1 MARGSRIKGI
11 TIELDA
17 NITPLQKA
25 LSNVDKSLKN
35 TQASLK
41 DVNKLLKLDPSNTDL
56 LKQKQELLKQS
67 IEDTKD
73 RLNTL
78 KEAYKQLDGQGTEE
92 AKQQQELLAREIS
105 ETEQNLKSLKEQYRD
120 FGSVAKQQLQEVG
133 NQMKDV
139 GGKFTNVGKDL
150 SMKLTAP
157 LVGLGTI
164 GVSYNAQMEQYRT
177 MFTTLTG
184 SAEEADRIIS
194 QLQADAQKSPFD
206 SASLIQANQY
216 LISAGVSADDARVM
230 INNLGNAVAA
240 TGGGSAELERMA
252 QNLQQIQ
259 NVGKAS
265 SQDIKQFANAG
276 INIYGLL
283 AEATGK
289 TVAEV
294 KDMDVTYEQLAQA
307 FAMASQEGGKYYGAM
322 EAQGQ
327 TLNGSLS
334 ATKESIQMLLGSIT
348 ESAMPVIVQ
357 VLQKVQEVIN
367 YLMNLDDGT
376 KQMILTI
383 ATIVAAMGP
392 ALVIIGKIISGI
404 GSVIGAV
411 GSIHGAITTLFGWIS
426 GTMLP
431 WLTGTLIPWITGSL
445 VPILTNPVTLAI
457 GAVIAAGVLLWKNW
471 DTIKQKATDLWS
483 SISGTFESIRRTI
496 SDKMEG
502 ARRAVS
508 KAIDKIRGLF
518 NFSWSWPSI
527 KLPHFRLSGG
537 KFPYGL
543 FGEGT
548 LPKIDIDWYAKAM
561 RNGMIMNSP
570 TIFGY
575 ANGKLLGGGESGSE
589 TIVGTNSLMSMIAK
603 ASKGTTINMT
613 INAQDQNV
621 YQLADVVIDRLTQK
635 MNRERL
641 VYK

>member
-41 DVNKLLKLDPSNTDL
+41 DVNKLLKLDPSNTEL

-73 RLNTL
+73 RLKTL
-78 KEAYKQLDGQGTEE
+78 NEAYKQLDGQGTEE
-92 AKQQQELLAREIS
+92 AKKQQELLAREIS
-105 ETEQNLKSLKEQYRD
+105 ETEQNLKSLKKEYSD
-120 FGSVAKQQLQEVG
+120 FGSVAKQQLTEVG
-133 NQMKDV
+133 NQMKEV
-139 GGKFTNVGKDL
+139 GGKITDTGKDL

-157 LVGLGTI
+157 IVALGTVGI
-164 GVSYNAQMEQYRT
+164 NYNAQMEQYRT

-184 SAEEADRIIS
+184 SAEEADRVIQ

-216 LISAGVSADDARVM
+216 LISAGVSADEARTM
-230 INNLGNAVAA
+230 INSLGDAVSA

-252 QNLQQIQ
+252 QNLQQIK

-283 AEATGK
+283 AESTGK
-289 TVAEV
+289 SIEQV
-294 KDMDVTYEQLAQA
+294 KEMDVTYEELTKA
-307 FAMASQEGGKYYGAM
+307 FQMASSEGGKYYGAM

-334 ATKESIQMLLGSIT
+334 STKESIQMLLGSIM

-357 VLQKVQEVIN
+357 VLQKVQEIIN
-367 YLMNLDDGT
+367 YFMGMDDET
-376 KQMILTI
+376 KRMILVIGAVI
-383 ATIVAAMGP
+383 AAIGP
-392 ALVIIGKIISGI
+392 ALMIIGSIISGI
-404 GSVIGAV
+404 GSLISVIGMLFSPLGLVV
-411 GSIHGAITTLFGWIS
+411 G
-426 GTMLP
+426 
-431 WLTGTLIPWITGSL
+431 
-445 VPILTNPVTLAI
+445 AI
-457 GAVIAAGVLLWKNW
+457 GAVIAIGVALYKNW
-471 DTIKQKATDLWS
+471 DTIKEKAGNLFSAIKEKFEAIKNAIGDKINEAKDKVKSAIEKIKSFFKFEWS
-483 SISGTFESIRRTI
+483 LPKLKMPHISISGGFS
-496 SDKMEG
+496 
-502 ARRAVS
+502 
-508 KAIDKIRGLF
+508 LF
-518 NFSWSWPSI
+518 PPSV
-527 KLPHFRLSGG
+527 PHFSV
-537 KFPYGL
+537 
-543 FGEGT
+543 
-548 LPKIDIDWYAKAM
+548 DWYAKAM
-561 RNGMIMNSP
+561 KNGMVLNNP
-570 TIFGY
+570 TIFGMMD
-575 ANGKLLGGGESGSE
+575 GKLLGGGESGSE
-589 TIVGTNSLMSMIAK
+589 TIVGTNSLMNMIAK

>member
-73 RLNTL
+73 RLKTL
-78 KEAYKQLDGQGTEE
+78 NEAYKQLDGQGTEE

-105 ETEQNLKSLKEQYRD
+105 ETEQNLKSLKKEYSD
-120 FGSVAKQQLQEVG
+120 FGSVAKQQLTEVG

-139 GGKFTNVGKDL
+139 GGKFTDVGKDL

-184 SAEEADRIIS
+184 SAEEADRVIQ

-206 SASLIQANQY
+206 SSALIQANQY
-216 LISAGVSADDARVM
+216 LISAGVSADEARTM
-230 INNLGNAVAA
+230 INSLGDAVSA

-252 QNLQQIQ
+252 QNLQQIK

-283 AEATGK
+283 AESTGK
-289 TVAEV
+289 SIEQV
-294 KDMDVTYEQLAQA
+294 KEMDVTYEELTKA
-307 FAMASQEGGKYYGAM
+307 FQMASSEGGKYYGAM

-334 ATKESIQMLLGSIT
+334 ATKESIQMLLGSIM

-376 KQMILTI
+376 KRIILIVGGLI
-383 ATIVAAMGP
+383 AVLGP
-392 ALVIIGKIISGI
+392 ALMIIGTIISTI
-404 GSVIGAV
+404 
-411 GSIHGAITTLFGWIS
+411 
-426 GTMLP
+426 
-431 WLTGTLIPWITGSL
+431 GTLITWIGALFS
-445 VPILTNPVTLAI
+445 PIGLIVGAIAGVIAI
-457 GAVIAAGVLLWKNW
+457 GVALYKNW
-471 DTIKQKATDLWS
+471 DVIKQKGSELLS
-483 SISGTFESIRRTI
+483 SISNTFERIKSAI
-496 SDKMEG
+496 SDKINSAKE
-502 ARRAVS
+502 AVHN
-508 KAIDKIRGLF
+508 AIERIKSFFKFEWSLPRLKMPHISISGGFSLF
-518 NFSWSWPSI
+518 PPSV
-527 KLPHFRLSGG
+527 PHFSV
-537 KFPYGL
+537 
-543 FGEGT
+543 
-548 LPKIDIDWYAKAM
+548 DWYAKAM
-561 RNGMIMNSP
+561 KNGMILNNP
-570 TIFGY
+570 TIFGMMD
-575 ANGKLLGGGESGSE
+575 GKLLGGGESGSE

-621 YQLADVVIDRLTQK
+621 YQLADAVIDRLTQK

>member
-120 FGSVAKQQLQEVG
+120 FGSVAKQQLTEVG

-139 GGKFTNVGKDL
+139 GGKFTDVGKDL

-184 SAEEADRIIS
+184 SAEEADRVIQ

-216 LISAGVSADDARVM
+216 LISAGVSADEARTM
-230 INNLGNAVAA
+230 INSLGDAVSA

-252 QNLQQIQ
+252 QNLQQIK

-283 AEATGK
+283 AESTGK
-289 TVAEV
+289 SIEQV
-294 KDMDVTYEQLAQA
+294 KEMDVTYEELTKA
-307 FAMASQEGGKYYGAM
+307 FQMASSEGGKYYGAM

-334 ATKESIQMLLGSIT
+334 ATKESIQMLLGSIM
-348 ESAMPVIVQ
+348 ESAMPIIVQ

-376 KQMILTI
+376 KRIILIVGGLI
-383 ATIVAAMGP
+383 AVLGP
-392 ALVIIGKIISGI
+392 ALMIIGTIISTI
-404 GSVIGAV
+404 
-411 GSIHGAITTLFGWIS
+411 
-426 GTMLP
+426 
-431 WLTGTLIPWITGSL
+431 GTLITWIGALFS
-445 VPILTNPVTLAI
+445 PIGLIVGAIAGVIAI
-457 GAVIAAGVLLWKNW
+457 GVALYKNW
-471 DTIKQKATDLWS
+471 DTIKQKGSELLSNISNTFERIKSAISDKINSAKEAVHNAIERIKSFFKFEWS
-483 SISGTFESIRRTI
+483 LPKLKMPHISISG
-496 SDKMEG
+496 G
-502 ARRAVS
+502 
-508 KAIDKIRGLF
+508 
-518 NFSWSWPSI
+518 FSLYPPSV
-527 KLPHFRLSGG
+527 PHFS
-537 KFPYGL
+537 
-543 FGEGT
+543 
-548 LPKIDIDWYAKAM
+548 IDWYAKAM
-561 RNGMIMNSP
+561 KNGMVLNNP
-570 TIFGY
+570 TIFGMMD
-575 ANGKLLGGGESGSE
+575 GKLLGGGESGSE

>member
-35 TQASLK
+35 TQSSLK

-67 IEDTKD
+67 IEGTKD
-73 RLNTL
+73 RLKTL
-78 KEAYKQLDGQGTEE
+78 NEAYKQLDGQGTEE
-92 AKQQQELLAREIS
+92 AKNQQELLAREIS

-120 FGSVAKQQLQEVG
+120 FGSVAKQQLTEVG

-139 GGKFTNVGKDL
+139 GEKFTSVGKDL

-184 SAEEADRIIS
+184 SAEEADRVIQ

-216 LISAGVSADDARVM
+216 LISAGVSADEARTM
-230 INNLGNAVAA
+230 INSLGDAVSA

-252 QNLQQIQ
+252 QNLQQIK

-283 AEATGK
+283 AESTGK
-289 TVAEV
+289 SIEQV
-294 KDMDVTYEQLAQA
+294 KEMDVTYEELTKA
-307 FAMASQEGGKYYGAM
+307 FQMASSEGGKYYGAM

-334 ATKESIQMLLGSIT
+334 ATKESIQMLLGSIM
-348 ESAMPVIVQ
+348 ESAMPIIVQ

-376 KQMILTI
+376 KRIILIVGGLI
-383 ATIVAAMGP
+383 AVLGP
-392 ALVIIGKIISGI
+392 ALMIIGTIISTI
-404 GSVIGAV
+404 
-411 GSIHGAITTLFGWIS
+411 
-426 GTMLP
+426 
-431 WLTGTLIPWITGSL
+431 GTLITWIGALFS
-445 VPILTNPVTLAI
+445 PIGLIVGAIAGVIAI
-457 GAVIAAGVLLWKNW
+457 GVALYKNW
-471 DTIKQKATDLWS
+471 DVIKQKGSELLS
-483 SISGTFESIRRTI
+483 SISNTFERIKSAISEKINSAKEAVHNAIERIKSFFKFEWSLPRLKMPHISI
-496 SDKMEG
+496 SGGFSLFPPSVPHFSVDWY
-502 ARRAVS
+502 S
-508 KAIDKIRGLF
+508 KAMK
-518 NFSWSWPSI
+518 
-527 KLPHFRLSGG
+527 
-537 KFPYGL
+537 
-543 FGEGT
+543 
-548 LPKIDIDWYAKAM
+548 
-561 RNGMIMNSP
+561 NGMILNNP
-570 TIFGY
+570 TIFGMMD
-575 ANGKLLGGGESGSE
+575 GKLLGGGESGSE

>member
-41 DVNKLLKLDPSNTDL
+41 DVNKLLKLDPSNTEL

-73 RLNTL
+73 RLKTL
-78 KEAYKQLDGQGTEE
+78 NEAYKQLDGQGTEE
-92 AKQQQELLAREIS
+92 AKKQQELLAREIS
-105 ETEQNLKSLKEQYRD
+105 ETEQNLKSLKKEYSD
-120 FGSVAKQQLQEVG
+120 FGSVAKQQLTEVG
-133 NQMKDV
+133 NQMKEV
-139 GGKFTNVGKDL
+139 GGKITDTGKDL

-157 LVGLGTI
+157 IVALGTVGI
-164 GVSYNAQMEQYRT
+164 NYNAQMEQYRT

-184 SAEEADRIIS
+184 SAEEADRVIQ

-216 LISAGVSADDARVM
+216 LISAGVSADEARTM
-230 INNLGNAVAA
+230 INSLGDAVSA

-252 QNLQQIQ
+252 QNLQQIK

-283 AEATGK
+283 AESTGK
-289 TVAEV
+289 SIEQV
-294 KDMDVTYEQLAQA
+294 KEMDVTYEELTKA
-307 FAMASQEGGKYYGAM
+307 FQMASSEGGKYYGAM

-334 ATKESIQMLLGSIT
+334 ATKESIQMLLGSIM

-376 KQMILTI
+376 KRIILIVGGLI
-383 ATIVAAMGP
+383 AVLGP
-392 ALVIIGKIISGI
+392 ALMIIGTIISTI
-404 GSVIGAV
+404 
-411 GSIHGAITTLFGWIS
+411 
-426 GTMLP
+426 
-431 WLTGTLIPWITGSL
+431 GTLITWIGALFS
-445 VPILTNPVTLAI
+445 PIGLIVGAIAGVIAI
-457 GAVIAAGVLLWKNW
+457 GVALYKNW
-471 DTIKQKATDLWS
+471 DTIKQKGSELLSNISNTFERIKSAISDKINSAKEAVHNAIERIKSFFKFEWS
-483 SISGTFESIRRTI
+483 LPRLKMPHISISGGFS
-496 SDKMEG
+496 
-502 ARRAVS
+502 
-508 KAIDKIRGLF
+508 LF
-518 NFSWSWPSI
+518 PPSV
-527 KLPHFRLSGG
+527 PHFSV
-537 KFPYGL
+537 
-543 FGEGT
+543 
-548 LPKIDIDWYAKAM
+548 DWYAKAM
-561 RNGMIMNSP
+561 KNGMVLNNP
-570 TIFGY
+570 TIFGMMD
-575 ANGKLLGGGESGSE
+575 GKLLGGGESGSE
-589 TIVGTNSLMSMIAK
+589 SIVGTNSLMNMIAK

>member
-11 TIELDA
+11 TIEIGGD
-17 NITPLQKA
+17 TTQLQKSLA
-25 LSNVDKSLKN
+25 SVDKSLKN
-35 TQASLK
+35 TQSSLK
-41 DVNKLLKLDPSNTDL
+41 DVNKLLKLDPSNTEL

-73 RLNTL
+73 RLKTL
-78 KEAYKQLDGQGTEE
+78 NEAYKQLDGQGTEE
-92 AKQQQELLAREIS
+92 AKKQQELLAREIS
-105 ETEQNLKSLKEQYRD
+105 ETEQNLKSLKKEYSD
-120 FGSVAKQQLQEVG
+120 FGSVAKQQLTEVG
-133 NQMKDV
+133 NQMKEV
-139 GGKFTNVGKDL
+139 GGKITDTGKDL

-157 LVGLGTI
+157 IVALGTVGI
-164 GVSYNAQMEQYRT
+164 NYNAQMEQYRT

-184 SAEEADRIIS
+184 SAEEADRIIQ

-216 LISAGVSADDARVM
+216 LISAGVSADEARTM
-230 INNLGNAVAA
+230 INSLGDAVSA

-252 QNLQQIQ
+252 QNLQQIK

-283 AEATGK
+283 AESTGK
-289 TVAEV
+289 SIEQV
-294 KDMDVTYEQLAQA
+294 KEMDVTYEELTKA
-307 FAMASQEGGKYYGAM
+307 FQMASSEGGKYYGAM

-334 ATKESIQMLLGSIT
+334 ATKESIQMLLGSIM

-376 KQMILTI
+376 KRIILIVGGLI
-383 ATIVAAMGP
+383 AVLGP
-392 ALVIIGKIISGI
+392 ALMIIGTIISTI
-404 GSVIGAV
+404 
-411 GSIHGAITTLFGWIS
+411 
-426 GTMLP
+426 
-431 WLTGTLIPWITGSL
+431 GTLITWIGALFS
-445 VPILTNPVTLAI
+445 PIGLIVGAIAGVIAI
-457 GAVIAAGVLLWKNW
+457 GVALYKNW
-471 DTIKQKATDLWS
+471 DLIKQKGSELLSNISNTFERIKSAISDKINSAKEAVHNAIERIKSFFKFEWS
-483 SISGTFESIRRTI
+483 LPKLKLPHISISGGFSLIPP
-496 SDKMEG
+496 
-502 ARRAVS
+502 RA
-508 KAIDKIRGLF
+508 
-518 NFSWSWPSI
+518 
-527 KLPHFRLSGG
+527 PHFS
-537 KFPYGL
+537 
-543 FGEGT
+543 
-548 LPKIDIDWYAKAM
+548 IDWYSKAM
-561 RNGMIMNSP
+561 KNGMVLNNP
-570 TIFGY
+570 TIFGMMD
-575 ANGKLLGGGESGSE
+575 GKLLGGGESGSE

>member
-35 TQASLK
+35 TQSSLK
-41 DVNKLLKLDPSNTDL
+41 DVNKLLKLDPSNTEL

-67 IEDTKD
+67 IDDTKD
-73 RLNTL
+73 RLKTL
-78 KEAYKQLDGQGTEE
+78 NEAYKQLDGQGTEE
-92 AKQQQELLAREIS
+92 AKKQQELLAREIS
-105 ETEQNLKSLKEQYRD
+105 ETEQNLKSLKKEYSD
-120 FGSVAKQQLQEVG
+120 FGSVAKQQLTEVG
-133 NQMKDV
+133 NQMKEV
-139 GGKFTNVGKDL
+139 GGKITDTGKDL

-157 LVGLGTI
+157 IVALGTVGI
-164 GVSYNAQMEQYRT
+164 NYNAQMEQYRT

-184 SAEEADRIIS
+184 SAEEADRIIQ

-216 LISAGVSADDARVM
+216 LISAGVSADEARTM
-230 INNLGNAVAA
+230 INSLGDAVSA

-252 QNLQQIQ
+252 QNLQQIK

-283 AEATGK
+283 AESTGK
-289 TVAEV
+289 SIEQV
-294 KDMDVTYEQLAQA
+294 KEMDVTYEELTKA
-307 FAMASQEGGKYYGAM
+307 FQMASSEGGKYYGAM

-334 ATKESIQMLLGSIT
+334 ATKESIQMLLGSIM

-367 YLMNLDDGT
+367 YLLNLDDGT
-376 KQMILTI
+376 KRIILIVGGLI
-383 ATIVAAMGP
+383 AVLGP
-392 ALVIIGKIISGI
+392 ALMIIGTIISTI
-404 GSVIGAV
+404 
-411 GSIHGAITTLFGWIS
+411 
-426 GTMLP
+426 
-431 WLTGTLIPWITGSL
+431 GTLITWIGALFS
-445 VPILTNPVTLAI
+445 PIGLIVGAIAGVIAI
-457 GAVIAAGVLLWKNW
+457 GVALYKNW
-471 DTIKQKATDLWS
+471 DTIKQKGSELLSNISNTFERIKSAISDKINSAKEAVHNAIERIKSFFKFEWS
-483 SISGTFESIRRTI
+483 LPKLKMPHISISGGFSLIPP
-496 SDKMEG
+496 
-502 ARRAVS
+502 RA
-508 KAIDKIRGLF
+508 
-518 NFSWSWPSI
+518 
-527 KLPHFRLSGG
+527 PHFS
-537 KFPYGL
+537 
-543 FGEGT
+543 
-548 LPKIDIDWYAKAM
+548 IDWYSKAM
-561 RNGMIMNSP
+561 KNGMVLNNP
-570 TIFGY
+570 TIFGMMD
-575 ANGKLLGGGESGSE
+575 GKLLGGGESGSE
-589 TIVGTNSLMSMIAK
+589 TIVGTNSLMNMIAK

>member
-11 TIELDA
+11 TIEIGGD
-17 NITPLQKA
+17 TTQLQKSLA
-25 LSNVDKSLKN
+25 SVDKSLKN
-35 TQASLK
+35 TQSSLK
-41 DVNKLLKLDPSNTDL
+41 DVNKLLKLDPSNTEL

-73 RLNTL
+73 RLKTL
-78 KEAYKQLDGQGTEE
+78 NEAYKQLDGQGTEE
-92 AKQQQELLAREIS
+92 AKKQQELLAREIS
-105 ETEQNLKSLKEQYRD
+105 ETEQNLKSLKKEYSD
-120 FGSVAKQQLQEVG
+120 FGSVAKQQLTEVG
-133 NQMKDV
+133 NQMKEV
-139 GGKFTNVGKDL
+139 GGKITDTGKDL

-157 LVGLGTI
+157 IVALGTVGI
-164 GVSYNAQMEQYRT
+164 NYNAQMEQYRT

-184 SAEEADRIIS
+184 SAEEADRVIQ

-216 LISAGVSADDARVM
+216 LISAGVSADEARTM
-230 INNLGNAVAA
+230 INSLGDAVSA

-252 QNLQQIQ
+252 QNLQQIK

-283 AEATGK
+283 AESTGK
-289 TVAEV
+289 SIEQV
-294 KDMDVTYEQLAQA
+294 KEMDVTYEELTKA
-307 FAMASQEGGKYYGAM
+307 FQMASSEGGKYYGAM

-334 ATKESIQMLLGSIT
+334 ATKESIQMLLGSIM

-376 KQMILTI
+376 KRIILIVGGLI
-383 ATIVAAMGP
+383 AVLGP
-392 ALVIIGKIISGI
+392 ALMIIGTIISTI
-404 GSVIGAV
+404 
-411 GSIHGAITTLFGWIS
+411 
-426 GTMLP
+426 
-431 WLTGTLIPWITGSL
+431 GTLITWIGALFS
-445 VPILTNPVTLAI
+445 PIGLIVGAIAGVIAI
-457 GAVIAAGVLLWKNW
+457 GVALYKNW
-471 DTIKQKATDLWS
+471 DLIKQKGSELLSNISNTFDRIKSAISDKINSAKEAVHNAIERIKSFFKFEWS
-483 SISGTFESIRRTI
+483 LPKLKLPHISISGGFSLIPP
-496 SDKMEG
+496 
-502 ARRAVS
+502 RA
-508 KAIDKIRGLF
+508 
-518 NFSWSWPSI
+518 
-527 KLPHFRLSGG
+527 PHFS
-537 KFPYGL
+537 
-543 FGEGT
+543 
-548 LPKIDIDWYAKAM
+548 IDWYSKAM
-561 RNGMIMNSP
+561 KNGMVLNNP
-570 TIFGY
+570 TIFGMMD
-575 ANGKLLGGGESGSE
+575 GKLLGGGESGSE
-589 TIVGTNSLMSMIAK
+589 TIVGTNSLMNMIAK

>member
-41 DVNKLLKLDPSNTDL
+41 DVNKLLKLDPSNTEL

-67 IEDTKD
+67 IDDTKD
-73 RLNTL
+73 RLKTL
-78 KEAYKQLDGQGTEE
+78 NEAYKQLDGQGTEE
-92 AKQQQELLAREIS
+92 AKKQQELLAREIS
-105 ETEQNLKSLKEQYRD
+105 ETEQNLKSLKKEYSD
-120 FGSVAKQQLQEVG
+120 FGSVAKQQLTEVG
-133 NQMKDV
+133 NQMKEV
-139 GGKFTNVGKDL
+139 GGKITDTGKDL

-157 LVGLGTI
+157 IVALGTVGI
-164 GVSYNAQMEQYRT
+164 NYNAQMEQYRT

-184 SAEEADRIIS
+184 SAEEADRIIQ

-216 LISAGVSADDARVM
+216 LISAGVSADEARTM
-230 INNLGNAVAA
+230 INSLGDAVSA

-252 QNLQQIQ
+252 QNLQQIK

-283 AEATGK
+283 AESTGK
-289 TVAEV
+289 SIEQV
-294 KDMDVTYEQLAQA
+294 KEMDVTYEELTKA
-307 FAMASQEGGKYYGAM
+307 FQMASSEGGKYYGAM

-334 ATKESIQMLLGSIT
+334 ATKESIQMLLGSIM

-357 VLQKVQEVIN
+357 VLQKVQEIIN
-367 YLMNLDDGT
+367 YFMSMDDET
-376 KQMILTI
+376 KRMILIIGAVI
-383 ATIVAAMGP
+383 AAIGP
-392 ALVIIGKIISGI
+392 ALMIIGSIISGVGSLI
-404 GSVIGAV
+404 SVIGMLFSPLGLVV
-411 GSIHGAITTLFGWIS
+411 G
-426 GTMLP
+426 
-431 WLTGTLIPWITGSL
+431 
-445 VPILTNPVTLAI
+445 AI
-457 GAVIAAGVLLWKNW
+457 GAVIAIGVALYKNW
-471 DTIKQKATDLWS
+471 DTIKEKAGDLFSAIKEKFEAIKTAIGDKINEAKDKVKSAIEKIKSFFKFEWS
-483 SISGTFESIRRTI
+483 LPKLKLPHISISGGFSLIPP
-496 SDKMEG
+496 
-502 ARRAVS
+502 RA
-508 KAIDKIRGLF
+508 
-518 NFSWSWPSI
+518 
-527 KLPHFRLSGG
+527 PHFS
-537 KFPYGL
+537 
-543 FGEGT
+543 
-548 LPKIDIDWYAKAM
+548 IDWYSKAM
-561 RNGMIMNSP
+561 KNGMVLNNP
-570 TIFGY
+570 TIFGMMD
-575 ANGKLLGGGESGSE
+575 GKLLGGGESGSE
-589 TIVGTNSLMSMIAK
+589 TIVGTNSLMNMIAK

-641 VYK
+641 VFK

>member
-35 TQASLK
+35 TQSSLK
-41 DVNKLLKLDPSNTDL
+41 DVNKLLKLDPSNTEL

-67 IEDTKD
+67 IDDTKD
-73 RLNTL
+73 RLKTL
-78 KEAYKQLDGQGTEE
+78 NEAYKQLDGQGTEE
-92 AKQQQELLAREIS
+92 AKKQQELLAREIS

-120 FGSVAKQQLQEVG
+120 FGSVAKQQLTEVG

-139 GGKFTNVGKDL
+139 GGKFTDVGKDL

-184 SAEEADRIIS
+184 SAEEADRVIQ

-206 SASLIQANQY
+206 SSALIQANQY
-216 LISAGVSADDARVM
+216 LISAGVSADEARTM
-230 INNLGNAVAA
+230 INSLGDAVSA

-252 QNLQQIQ
+252 QNLQQIK

-283 AEATGK
+283 AESTGK
-289 TVAEV
+289 SIEQV
-294 KDMDVTYEQLAQA
+294 KEMDVTYEELTKA
-307 FAMASQEGGKYYGAM
+307 FQMASSEGGKYYGAM

-334 ATKESIQMLLGSIT
+334 ATKESIQMLLGSIM

-376 KQMILTI
+376 KRIILIVGGLI
-383 ATIVAAMGP
+383 AVLGP
-392 ALVIIGKIISGI
+392 ALMIIGTIISTI
-404 GSVIGAV
+404 
-411 GSIHGAITTLFGWIS
+411 
-426 GTMLP
+426 
-431 WLTGTLIPWITGSL
+431 GTLITWIGALFS
-445 VPILTNPVTLAI
+445 PIGLIVGAIAGVIAI
-457 GAVIAAGVLLWKNW
+457 GVALYKNW
-471 DTIKQKATDLWS
+471 DTIKQKGSELLSNISNTFERIKSAISDKINSAKEAVHNAIERIKSFFKFEWS
-483 SISGTFESIRRTI
+483 LPKLKMPHISISGGFSLIPP
-496 SDKMEG
+496 
-502 ARRAVS
+502 RA
-508 KAIDKIRGLF
+508 
-518 NFSWSWPSI
+518 
-527 KLPHFRLSGG
+527 PHFS
-537 KFPYGL
+537 
-543 FGEGT
+543 
-548 LPKIDIDWYAKAM
+548 IDWYSKAM
-561 RNGMIMNSP
+561 KNGMVLNNP
-570 TIFGY
+570 TIFGMMD
-575 ANGKLLGGGESGSE
+575 GKLLGGGESGSE
-589 TIVGTNSLMSMIAK
+589 TIVGTNSLMNMIAK

>member
-67 IEDTKD
+67 IDDTKD
-73 RLNTL
+73 RLKTL
-78 KEAYKQLDGQGTEE
+78 NEAYKQLDGQGTEE
-92 AKQQQELLAREIS
+92 AKKQQELLAREIS
-105 ETEQNLKSLKEQYRD
+105 ETEQNLKSLKKEYSD
-120 FGSVAKQQLQEVG
+120 FGSVAKQQLTEVG
-133 NQMKDV
+133 NQMKEV
-139 GGKFTNVGKDL
+139 GGKITDTGKDL

-157 LVGLGTI
+157 IVALGTVGI
-164 GVSYNAQMEQYRT
+164 NYNAQMEQYRT

-184 SAEEADRIIS
+184 SAEEADRIIQ

-216 LISAGVSADDARVM
+216 LISAGVSADEARTM
-230 INNLGNAVAA
+230 INSLGDAVSA

-252 QNLQQIQ
+252 QNLQQIK
-259 NVGKAS
+259 NVGKAT

-289 TVAEV
+289 TVEEV
-294 KDMDVTYEQLAQA
+294 KDMDVTYEELTKA
-307 FAMASQEGGKYYGAM
+307 FQMASSEGGKYYGAM

-327 TLNGSLS
+327 TLNGSLN

-348 ESAMPVIVQ
+348 ESAMPIIVQ

-383 ATIVAAMGP
+383 ATIVATMGP

-471 DTIKQKATDLWS
+471 DTIKQKGSELLSNITDTFNDIKKAISDKINSAKETVHDAIEKIKGFFDFSWS
-483 SISGTFESIRRTI
+483 LPKLKLPHISISGGFSLVPP
-496 SDKMEG
+496 
-502 ARRAVS
+502 RA
-508 KAIDKIRGLF
+508 
-518 NFSWSWPSI
+518 
-527 KLPHFRLSGG
+527 PHFS
-537 KFPYGL
+537 
-543 FGEGT
+543 
-548 LPKIDIDWYAKAM
+548 IDWYSKAM
-561 RNGMIMNSP
+561 KNGMVLNNP
-570 TIFGY
+570 TIFGMMD
-575 ANGKLLGGGESGSE
+575 GKLLGGGESGSE

>member
-11 TIELDA
+11 TIEIGGD
-17 NITPLQKA
+17 TTQLQKSLA
-25 LSNVDKSLKN
+25 SVDKSLKN
-35 TQASLK
+35 TQSSLK
-41 DVNKLLKLDPSNTDL
+41 DVNKLLKLDPSNTEL

-73 RLNTL
+73 RLKTL
-78 KEAYKQLDGQGTEE
+78 NEAYKQLDGQGTEE
-92 AKQQQELLAREIS
+92 AKKQQELLAREIS
-105 ETEQNLKSLKEQYRD
+105 ETEQNLKSLKKEYSD
-120 FGSVAKQQLQEVG
+120 FGSVAKQQLTEVG
-133 NQMKDV
+133 NQMKEV
-139 GGKFTNVGKDL
+139 GGKITDTGKDL

-157 LVGLGTI
+157 IVALGTVGI
-164 GVSYNAQMEQYRT
+164 NYNAQMEQYRT

-184 SAEEADRIIS
+184 SAEEADRVIQ

-216 LISAGVSADDARVM
+216 LISAGVSADEARTM
-230 INNLGNAVAA
+230 INSLGDAVSA

-252 QNLQQIQ
+252 QNLQQIK

-283 AEATGK
+283 AESTGK
-289 TVAEV
+289 SIEQV
-294 KDMDVTYEQLAQA
+294 KEMDVTYEELTKA
-307 FAMASQEGGKYYGAM
+307 FQMASSEGGKYYGAM

-334 ATKESIQMLLGSIT
+334 ATKESIQMLLGSIM

-376 KQMILTI
+376 KRIILIVGGLI
-383 ATIVAAMGP
+383 AVLGP
-392 ALVIIGKIISGI
+392 ALMIIGTIISTI
-404 GSVIGAV
+404 
-411 GSIHGAITTLFGWIS
+411 
-426 GTMLP
+426 
-431 WLTGTLIPWITGSL
+431 GTLITWIGALFS
-445 VPILTNPVTLAI
+445 PIGLIVGAIAGVIAI
-457 GAVIAAGVLLWKNW
+457 GVALYKNW
-471 DTIKQKATDLWS
+471 DLIKQKGSELLSNISNTFERIKSAISDKINSAKEAVHNAIERIKSFFKFEWS
-483 SISGTFESIRRTI
+483 LPKLKLPHISISGGFSLIPP
-496 SDKMEG
+496 
-502 ARRAVS
+502 RA
-508 KAIDKIRGLF
+508 
-518 NFSWSWPSI
+518 
-527 KLPHFRLSGG
+527 PHFS
-537 KFPYGL
+537 
-543 FGEGT
+543 
-548 LPKIDIDWYAKAM
+548 IDWYSKAM
-561 RNGMIMNSP
+561 KNGMVLNNP
-570 TIFGY
+570 TIFGMMD
-575 ANGKLLGGGESGSE
+575 GKLLGGGESGSE
-589 TIVGTNSLMSMIAK
+589 TIVGTNSLMNMIAK

>member
-35 TQASLK
+35 TQSSLK
-41 DVNKLLKLDPSNTDL
+41 DVNKLLKLDPSNTEL

-67 IEDTKD
+67 IDDTKD
-73 RLNTL
+73 RLKTL
-78 KEAYKQLDGQGTEE
+78 NEAYKQLDGQGTEE
-92 AKQQQELLAREIS
+92 AKKQQELLAREIS
-105 ETEQNLKSLKEQYRD
+105 ETEQNLKSLKKEYSD
-120 FGSVAKQQLQEVG
+120 FGSVAKQQLTEVG
-133 NQMKDV
+133 NQMKEV
-139 GGKFTNVGKDL
+139 GGKITDTGKDL

-157 LVGLGTI
+157 IVALGTVGI
-164 GVSYNAQMEQYRT
+164 NYNAQMEQYRT

-184 SAEEADRIIS
+184 SAEEADRIIQ

-216 LISAGVSADDARVM
+216 LISAGVSADEARTM
-230 INNLGNAVAA
+230 INSLGDAVSA

-252 QNLQQIQ
+252 QNLQQIK

-283 AEATGK
+283 AESTGK
-289 TVAEV
+289 SIEQV
-294 KDMDVTYEQLAQA
+294 KEMDVTYEELTKA
-307 FAMASQEGGKYYGAM
+307 FQMASSEGGKYYGAM

-334 ATKESIQMLLGSIT
+334 ATKESIQMLLGSIM

-367 YLMNLDDGT
+367 YLLNLDDGT
-376 KQMILTI
+376 KRIILIVGGLI
-383 ATIVAAMGP
+383 AVLGP
-392 ALVIIGKIISGI
+392 ALMIIGTIISTI
-404 GSVIGAV
+404 
-411 GSIHGAITTLFGWIS
+411 
-426 GTMLP
+426 
-431 WLTGTLIPWITGSL
+431 GTLITWIGALFS
-445 VPILTNPVTLAI
+445 PIGLIVGAIAGVIAI
-457 GAVIAAGVLLWKNW
+457 GVALYKNW
-471 DTIKQKATDLWS
+471 DLIKQKGSELLSNISNTFERIKSAISDKINSAKEAVHNAIERIKSFFKFEWS
-483 SISGTFESIRRTI
+483 LPRLKMPHISISGGFS
-496 SDKMEG
+496 
-502 ARRAVS
+502 
-508 KAIDKIRGLF
+508 LF
-518 NFSWSWPSI
+518 PPSV
-527 KLPHFRLSGG
+527 PHFSV
-537 KFPYGL
+537 
-543 FGEGT
+543 
-548 LPKIDIDWYAKAM
+548 DWYAKAM
-561 RNGMIMNSP
+561 KNGMVLNNP
-570 TIFGY
+570 TIFGMMD
-575 ANGKLLGGGESGSE
+575 GKLLGGGESGSE
-589 TIVGTNSLMSMIAK
+589 TIVGTNSLMNMIAK